1 MLAALSPF
9 ATRRHNWQI
18 RLMKGNLHGNERRQ
32 KKYFLLNGKL
42 LPSALHGEWLE
53 RGSVQA
59 YLFDEW
65 WVQGLLL
72 HWRRTMQR
80 GAQVGLSLWRREV
93 GKGCSSSSLSPGF
106 LSSHRAFTHY
116 SHPWNDHI
124 S

>member
-18 RLMKGNLHGNERRQ
+18 RLMKGSLHGNERRQ

-53 RGSVQA
+53 GGSSQA

-72 HWRRTMQR
+72 HWRKQCSE
-80 GAQVGLSLWRREV
+80 VHKWGLASGGGR
-93 GKGCSSSSLSPGF
+93 
-106 LSSHRAFTHY
+106 
-116 SHPWNDHI
+116 
-124 S
+124 